1 MSPNWN
7 DCKNLFVI
15 RPDNMGDLLMSTPAI
30 RALKETFSCR
40 ITVLTSSMAAGVAAH
55 IPEISEVLVYD
66 LPWVKLEAAAGPE
79 SFMDL
84 AALLKKKAFD
94 AAVVFTVYSQNP
106 APAILLAWLAGI
118 PRRLAYCRENPYH
131 LLTDWLPD
139 PEPYTLVRHQVAR
152 DLALVAAVGANTK
165 QQQLSLNFPEAAWS
179 SCQQKLQAAGVS
191 LNKPWLV
198 LHAGVSEPKR
208 AYPEAEWIKGA
219 QALIRECHMQVLF
232 TGGKKESQLTEKL
245 AASTGTGAFSLGGVL
260 QLEEFMLL
268 LKQAPLLV
276 SVNSGPVHLAAAAG
290 TPVVVL
296 YATSNPQHLPWQATG
311 AAFFYDIPAAYRSR
325 NEVVRYVQEQLQL
338 PQPAAIAA
346 EAWVAAAKAILSG
359 KQEPMPLL
367 APLKT
372 WDA

>member
-7 DCKNLFVI
+7 DCKNLLVI

-84 AALLKKKAFD
+84 VALLKEKAFD

-106 APAILLAWLAGI
+106 APAVLLAWLAGI

-165 QQQLSLNFPEAAWS
+165 QQQLSLNFPEAAFH
-179 SCQQKLQAAGVS
+179 QMK
-191 LNKPWLV
+191 
-198 LHAGVSEPKR
+198 
-208 AYPEAEWIKGA
+208 
-219 QALIRECHMQVLF
+219 
-232 TGGKKESQLTEKL
+232 
-245 AASTGTGAFSLGGVL
+245 
-260 QLEEFMLL
+260 
-268 LKQAPLLV
+268 
-276 SVNSGPVHLAAAAG
+276 
-290 TPVVVL
+290 
-296 YATSNPQHLPWQATG
+296 
-311 AAFFYDIPAAYRSR
+311 
-325 NEVVRYVQEQLQL
+325 
-338 PQPAAIAA
+338 
-346 EAWVAAAKAILSG
+346 
-359 KQEPMPLL
+359 
-367 APLKT
+367 
-372 WDA
+372 